1 MTDKVRDLL
10 VIFKRILEDAEEDK
24 FSGEIELRLVYG
36 QGGVRDLYETVR
48 HRLNA

>member
-24 FSGEIELRLVYG
+24 FSGEIELRLVYN
-36 QGGVRDLYETVR
+36 QGGVRDCSQVVKHKLYS
-48 HRLNA
+48 